1 MKATEITKKA
11 QAECGEFATEM
22 KRQITIPIT
31 IDTNF
36 VPHFLGI
43 IKKEMEGYL
52 AILNDFEFCVKYP
65 ALTSAAG
72 SAVSNLDEIYRKF
85 KEEL

>member
-1 MKATEITKKA
+1 
-11 QAECGEFATEM
+11 M

-36 VPHFLGI
+36 LPHFLGI
-43 IKKEMEGYL
+43 IKKEWEGYID
-52 AILNDFEFCVKYP
+52 ILNDPEFCVKYP
-65 ALTSAAG
+65 ALASAAG
-72 SAVSNLDEIYRKF
+72 SAVGNLGDIYDKL

>member
-1 MKATEITKKA
+1 
-11 QAECGEFATEM
+11 M

-36 VPHFLGI
+36 LPHFLGI
-43 IKKEMEGYL
+43 IKKEREDYID
-52 AILNDFEFCVKYP
+52 ILNDPEFCVKYP
-65 ALTSAAG
+65 VLTSVAD
-72 SAVSNLDEIYRKF
+72 SAVRNLGDIYDKF

>member
-1 MKATEITKKA
+1 
-11 QAECGEFATEM
+11 M

-43 IKKEMEGYL
+43 IKKERDGYID
-52 AILNDFEFCVKYP
+52 ILNDPEFCVKYP

-72 SAVSNLDEIYRKF
+72 SAVRNLGAIYDKL
-85 KEEL
+85 KKNL

>member
-1 MKATEITKKA
+1 
-11 QAECGEFATEM
+11 M
-22 KRQITIPIT
+22 KRQITISIT

-36 VPHFLGI
+36 LPHFLGI
-43 IKKEMEGYL
+43 INKERDGYID
-52 AILNDFEFCVKYP
+52 ILNDPEFCVKYP

-72 SAVSNLDEIYRKF
+72 SAVSNLDDIYRKL